1 MYTPISIMVAPVK
14 HDAWFM
20 FHSLQCTMVNPFVA
34 GSSVLFTFIEIM
46 ETILKK
52 LLERVN
58 NLWEGVRESF
68 QIKWLRKLLSMSE
81 QKHDQAPFWDQN
93 AGYFNK
99 ANNAILFYS
108 GEKKN
113 CLKKFNKRLE
123 FCFNSIQNSH
133 VHEPR
138 KLAENLPHLHI
149 LPQSKTKPKKP
160 RIQCLEIHCLHVLLT

>member
-1 MYTPISIMVAPVK
+1 MVAPVK

-68 QIKWLRKLLSMSE
+68 QIKWLRKLLNRSE

-108 GEKKN
+108 GEKKTASKSSTN
-113 CLKKFNKRLE
+113 ALNFVLTPSKIPTCT
-123 FCFNSIQNSH
+123 SQ
-133 VHEPR
+133 
-138 KLAENLPHLHI
+138 ENLLQICHI
-149 LPQSKTKPKKP
+149 CIYYHRAKPNLKSP
-160 RIQCLEIHCLHVLLT
+160 S